1 MYLSNFSVSL
11 VIVAASSM
19 SFEVEAMVDNG
30 LEVLEMDDAL
40 LGSGMVAAPKLR
52 LC

>member
-19 SFEVEAMVDNG
+19 SFDVEAIVDNG
-30 LEVLEMDDAL
+30 LVVDICRLVEAL
-40 LGSGMVAAPKLR
+40 NLR
-52 LC
+52 FCETVS